1 MTEKLPFVPAK
12 HSYKVEVK
20 AGNNYFWCS
29 CGASKNQPFCDGQH
43 KNFKDEND
51 QPLMKPVLYKA
62 TEDKIVSFCG
72 CKNSQKGAL
81 CDGSHKS
88 L

>member
-1 MTEKLPFVPAK
+1 MTKKLPIIASNKSF
-12 HSYKVEVK
+12 KVEVE
-20 AGNNYFWCS
+20 AGKSYFWCS
-29 CGASKNQPFCDGQH
+29 CGASNNQPFCDGAH

-51 QPLMKPVLYKA
+51 QPLMKPILYKA

-72 CKNSQKGAL
+72 CKISKKGAL
-81 CDGSHKS
+81 CDGSHKT